1 MKKLF
6 GLKIGGLQQK
16 ILNLVLVFV
25 LAIVG
30 AFMVTSIY
38 LSKNL
43 TKVVEDSSDK
53 QKGSMTEISEKTI
66 SAVLELSLTKSN
78 KMEADIAN
86 GIFTVAKSDVQTL
99 QEYAEYIF
107 THSDEFTD
115 KAVSYPKK
123 ENDGKPSVQLQH
135 ENGLDPANDR

>member
-6 GLKIGGLQQK
+6 RLKLGGLQQK

-30 AFMVTSIY
+30 AFMVTSLY

-43 TKVVEDSSDK
+43 TKVVEDSADK
-53 QKGSMTEISEKTI
+53 QKSSMTRISDDTV
-66 SAVLELSLTKSN
+66 SSVLELSLTKSN
-78 KMEADIAN
+78 KMKADIAN
-86 GIFTVAKSDVQTL
+86 GIFTVAKGDVQTL

-107 THSDEFTD
+107 THPEQFSD

-123 ENDGKPSVQLQH
+123 GK
-135 ENGLDPANDR
+135 

>member
-6 GLKIGGLQQK
+6 GFKIGGLQQK
-16 ILNLVLVFV
+16 ILNLVLIFV

-30 AFMVTSIY
+30 AFMITSVF

-53 QKGSMTEISEKTI
+53 QIDSMTEISEKTV
-66 SAVLELSLTKSN
+66 SSVLELSLTKSN

-86 GIFTVAKSDVQTL
+86 GIFTVASGDVRTL

-107 THSDEFTD
+107 THPEEFTE
-115 KAVSYPKK
+115 KTVSYPK
-123 ENDGKPSVQLQH
+123 
-135 ENGLDPANDR
+135 